1 MSNKFYMMMPTSYV
15 LKLQQKG
22 KRDKARAFM
31 EYFLDMHN
39 DSVNSIRFYQ
49 TSWGLKSSNTSG
61 LWIKEFKEEI
71 SKFFT
76 FWELKNNSHYSNVKN
91 EIAQKSHTLKNE
103 IAQENSIKVPIET
116 IKNQTQSH
124 TLKNEIAQKKN
135 EDFNSNIS
143 NNINAD
149 SNESTDQTSS
159 KKVDKKYSSNF
170 EILWNR
176 YDKKSSN
183 KGRSQ
188 SIYLRRWKNT
198 DIKIMIEAIDKY
210 KASID
215 LIYLKNF
222 EGFLN
227 GLIDT
232 YIPKRAW
239 VLDKN
244 GIKHIGWFYD
254 YENKFTSDTNLNLK
268 LESSNI
274 ANFISEKRFGYIGA

>member
-1 MSNKFYMMMPTSYV
+1 MKLRQYGVYIPSDYYRELKF
-15 LKLQQKG
+15 KKNN
-22 KRDKARAFM
+22 RAKARAFM
-31 EYFLDMHN
+31 EYYDDMDLGEHN
-39 DSVNSIRFYQ
+39 SVRFYA
-49 TSWGLKSSNTSG
+49 TSWGIAVGTAHG
-61 LWIKEFKEEI
+61 WIEDFKVEI
-71 SKFFT
+71 DKYYAT
-76 FWELKNNSHYSNVKN
+76 RQLKNDGHYNYAKKESERNEQNQVNKKEQTNNDKN
-91 EIAQKSHTLKNE
+91 NTLKDSIEHFEQNE
-103 IAQENSIKVPIET
+103 MNKGLNAS
-116 IKNQTQSH
+116 
-124 TLKNEIAQKKN
+124 LY
-135 EDFNSNIS
+135 

-188 SIYLRRWKNT
+188 TIYLRRWKNT

-215 LIYLKNF
+215 LTYLKDF
-222 EGFLN
+222 DGFLN

>member
-1 MSNKFYMMMPTSYV
+1 MKPRQYGVYVPSDYYRELKFKKNNRP
-15 LKLQQKG
+15 
-22 KRDKARAFM
+22 KARAFM
-31 EYFLDMHN
+31 EYYDDMDLGEHN
-39 DSVNSIRFYQ
+39 SVRFYA
-49 TSWGLKSSNTSG
+49 TSWGVAVGTAHGWIDDFKIEIDKYYATRQLRSDGHYSYAKNENERTEQNQMNKKELSNTDNIDTSKVSNEQTEQNQMNKG
-61 LWIKEFKEEI
+61 LNA
-71 SKFFT
+71 S
-76 FWELKNNSHYSNVKN
+76 L
-91 EIAQKSHTLKNE
+91 
-103 IAQENSIKVPIET
+103 
-116 IKNQTQSH
+116 
-124 TLKNEIAQKKN
+124 
-135 EDFNSNIS
+135 S

-149 SNESTDQTSS
+149 SNESTDKIS
-159 KKVDKKYSSNF
+159 DKANKNYGVNF

-176 YDKKSSN
+176 YDKKTSN

-188 SIYLRRWKNT
+188 TIYNRRWKNT
-198 DIKIMIEAIDKY
+198 DIKIMLEAIDKY

-215 LIYLKNF
+215 LTYLKDF
-222 EGFLN
+222 DGFLN

-254 YENKFTSDTNLNLK
+254 IENKFISDSNLNLK

>member
-15 LKLQQKG
+15 SKLQQKG

-31 EYFLDMHN
+31 EYFYDMHDEN
-39 DSVNSIRFYQ
+39 INSIRFYQ
-49 TSWGLKSSNTSG
+49 NSWGLKSSNTSG

-71 SKFFT
+71 AKFFT

-103 IAQENSIKVPIET
+103 IAQENSIKVPIKT
-116 IKNQTQSH
+116 ISNQIQSHNLKNQ
-124 TLKNEIAQKKN
+124 IAQEKH

-149 SNESTDQTSS
+149 SNESTDKIS
-159 KKVDKKYSSNF
+159 DKANKNYGVNF

-176 YDKKSSN
+176 YDKKTSN

-188 SIYLRRWKNT
+188 TIYNRRWKNT
-198 DIKIMIEAIDKY
+198 DIKIMLEAIDKY

-215 LIYLKNF
+215 LTYLKDF
-222 EGFLN
+222 DGFLN

-244 GIKHIGWFYD
+244 GTKHIGWFYD
-254 YENKFTSDTNLNLK
+254 IENKFISDSNLNLK

-274 ANFISEKRFGYIGA
+274 ANYITDKRFGYIGA

>member
-1 MSNKFYMMMPTSYV
+1 MRRNGVYIPSDYYRELKF
-15 LKLQQKG
+15 KKNN
-22 KRDKARAFM
+22 RAKARAFM
-31 EYFLDMHN
+31 EYYDDNDMGEHN
-39 DSVNSIRFYQ
+39 SVRFYSK
-49 TSWGLKSSNTSG
+49 SWGVAIGTAHG
-61 LWIKEFKEEI
+61 WIDDFKLEI
-71 SKFFT
+71 DKYYATRQLMSDG
-76 FWELKNNSHYSNVKN
+76 HYSYAKKQTERTEQNELNKKEQPNVDN
-91 EIAQKSHTLKNE
+91 
-103 IAQENSIKVPIET
+103 IET
-116 IKNQTQSH
+116 TINTIEQSEQSEVNKG
-124 TLKNEIAQKKN
+124 LNA
-135 EDFNSNIS
+135 SLS

-149 SNESTDQTSS
+149 SNESTNQSS
-159 KKVDKKYSSNF
+159 YKTNKNYSANF

-188 SIYLRRWKNT
+188 TIYNRRWKNT

-215 LIYLKNF
+215 LTYLKDF
-222 EGFLN
+222 DGFLN

-244 GIKHIGWFYD
+244 SNKHIGWFYD
-254 YENKFTSDTNLNLK
+254 VENKFISDTNLNLK

-274 ANFISEKRFGYIGA
+274 ANYITDKRFGYIGT